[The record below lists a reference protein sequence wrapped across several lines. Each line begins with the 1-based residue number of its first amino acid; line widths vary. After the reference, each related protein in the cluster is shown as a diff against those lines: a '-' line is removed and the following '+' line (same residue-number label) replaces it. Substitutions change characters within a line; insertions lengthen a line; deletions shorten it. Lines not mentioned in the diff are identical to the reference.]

1 MEARANETQV
11 QYHRRRAE
19 ELKRVRQPWESTW
32 TGLADFVA
40 PHRLRLEAANERA
53 ISRKRILDPSGTFAW
68 RTLASGMHS
77 GLTSPARPWFRF
89 ATVDP
94 ELREWGPV
102 KLWVDEVEAI
112 ERRMFQRSN
121 VYTAFHEGYG
131 DIGLFGQSCGI
142 LIEGGDDPLHMIQLL
157 HGRFWI
163 ARDAEGRATTL
174 YRMLRWSVEKIVRRF
189 GLDTISSSIRS
200 AYDAG
205 RYDQTFD
212 IWHAIEPRVGRD
224 PQKIDKRNKP
234 FLSNYWEVNG
244 GAGSSG
250 DGLLEESGFDS
261 NPIICPPWLVC
272 GDDSWAQSPGM
283 DTIGDVKSLQAM
295 VRDKLEVIAKL
306 ARPPLQG
313 PTSLNGNPMSLLPG
327 AVTFVDDPTGK
338 GLRPVMEASPQ
349 IGPLLQ
355 DIAETRQ
362 RIATGFYADLF
373 LMLSNMEGVQPRNQ
387 MEIAERKEEK
397 LLALGPVLEN
407 IYNNQ
412 LEPCVDRAFEIGL
425 KRNLFPPPPRE
436 IQNQRLAVE
445 YISTLAQAQK
455 AVATGAVERLVG
467 FASQWAAMKP
477 EVLDKL
483 DANQSIDVYA
493 DLIGAPAAI
502 VVPDDKVQEARA
514 ARAEAEQQAKM
525 AQMAKTVAPAISAG
539 ADAVRAGKEA
549 GVDPAAAQQLMAQL
563 GIGGS

>member
-1 MEARANETQV
+1 MPEARANETQV

-19 ELKRVRQPWESTW
+19 ELKRVRQPWESAW
-32 TGLADFVA
+32 TSLADFVA
-40 PHRLRLEAANERA
+40 PHRLRLEAADERS

-89 ATVDP
+89 GTEDP

-121 VYTAFHEGYG
+121 VYQCFHEGYG

-200 AYDAG
+200 AYDSG

-234 FLSNYWEVNG
+234 FLSNYWEANG

-272 GDDSWAQSPGM
+272 GDDTYAQSPGM
-283 DTIGDVKSLQAM
+283 DTIGDVKTLQAM

-327 AVTFVDDPTGK
+327 AITFVDDPTGK

-362 RIATGFYADLF
+362 RINSGFYADLF
-373 LMLSNMEGVQPRNQ
+373 LMLSNMEGIQPRNQ
-387 MEIAERKEEK
+387 FEIAERKEEK

-425 KRNLFPPPPRE
+425 KRNLFPPPPPE
-436 IQNQRLAVE
+436 IQDQRLAVE

-467 FASQWAAMKP
+467 FAGQWAALKP

-483 DANQSIDVYA
+483 DADQSIDVYA

-502 VVPDDKVQEARA
+502 VVTDDKVQEARQ
-514 ARAEAEQQAKM
+514 ARAQAQQA
-525 AQMAKTVAPAISAG
+525 AQNAQLASQAAPAITAG
-539 ADAVRAGKEA
+539 AN
-549 GVDPAAAQQLMAQL
+549 AAKVATDIIGNPGGQELLSRL
-563 GIGGS
+563 GIA

>member
-1 MEARANETQV
+1 MPEKRDNETQV

-19 ELKRVRQPWESTW
+19 ELKTVRSPWESSW
-32 TGLADFVA
+32 QGLADFVA
-40 PHRLRLEAANERA
+40 PHRLRLQSVNEQS

-89 ATVDP
+89 ATPDP
-94 ELREWGPV
+94 ELREFGPV
-102 KLWVDEVEAI
+102 KQWVDDVENVM
-112 ERRMFQRSN
+112 RRMFQRSN

-142 LIEGGDDPLHMIQLL
+142 LIEGSDDPLHMIQLL

-174 YRMLRWSVEKIVRRF
+174 YRMLRWSVERIVRRF
-189 GLDTISSSIRS
+189 GTERLSSSIRS
-200 AYDAG
+200 AYDSG
-205 RYDQTFD
+205 KYDQLFD
-212 IWHAIEPRVGRD
+212 IWHAIEPRYNRD
-224 PQKIDKRNKP
+224 DTKSDKRNKP
-234 FLSNYWEVNG
+234 FLSNYWEANG
-244 GAGSSG
+244 NGN

-261 NPIICPPWLVC
+261 NPIICPPWLIC
-272 GDDSWAQSPGM
+272 GDDNYAQSPGM
-283 DTIGDVKSLQAM
+283 DTIGDVKTLQAM

-373 LMLSNMEGVQPRNQ
+373 LMLANMEGVQPRNQ
-387 MEIAERKEEK
+387 FEIAERKEEK

-412 LEPCVDRAFEIGL
+412 LEPCVERAFEIGL

-455 AVATGAVERLVG
+455 AVATGAIERVIG
-467 FASQWAAMKP
+467 FAGQLAGLKP

-483 DANQSIDVYA
+483 DADQSVDVYA
-493 DLIGAPAAI
+493 EMIGAPAAI
-502 VVPDDKVQEARA
+502 VVPDDKVQEARQ
-514 ARAEAEQQAKM
+514 ARAQAEQQARM
-525 AQMAKTVAPAISAG
+525 AEMAKTVAPAISAG
-539 ADAVRAGKEA
+539 AQ
-549 GVDPAAAQQLMAQL
+549 AAQVGTDILSNPGGQDLLSRL
-563 GIGGS
+563 GIVG